1 MSAGESE
8 VLSQWYRVFG
18 TDEAE
23 PAPGLLLEYFHHK
36 GVPLTGHF
44 RGDDQGWFEVGLV
57 FAPGA
62 EEVHVDRFVSTEEGI
77 RGELNAWAAWLET
90 VEDNPHACRL
100 MQLMT
105 ETRQVFTFCR
115 PAAGDDEEAT
125 DPLGIELCRFLAQET
140 GGVYQVD
147 GLGFFAADGSWL
159 VPE

>member
-1 MSAGESE
+1 MATDLSE
-8 VLSQWYRVFG
+8 VLCQWYRVFG
-18 TDEAE
+18 THEAE
-23 PAPGLLLEYFHHK
+23 PDPGRLLEYFHDK

-44 RGDDQGWFEVGLV
+44 RGDDQGWFEVDLV

-90 VEDNPHACRL
+90 LEDNPHACRL
-100 MQLMT
+100 MERVTQ
-105 ETRQVFTFCR
+105 TRQVFTFSR

-125 DPLGIELCRFLAQET
+125 DPLGIELCRFLARET

-147 GLGFFAADGSWL
+147 GLGFFTADGTLL